1 MALVR
6 LIHTSDWHLGQTL
19 HGQDRD
25 HEHAQFLAW
34 LLDQLVVHRADALL
48 IAGDVFDTV
57 NPPLKAQERL
67 YDFIVRAHEK
77 LPQLDIVMI
86 AGNHDSG
93 GRIELPAPLMK
104 RLNAHAV
111 GRISWVAEGQLDH
124 QRLLVPLH
132 DAAGNTAAWCLT
144 LPFLRPAEVTGMT
157 LGDDY
162 MAGIRQVHER
172 LIAAAEAVRQP
183 GQALVAMS
191 HAHMA
196 GGAVSEESERNIVIG
211 NAEALPASLFPES
224 VAYVALGH
232 LHKPQ
237 QVAGTQFTREVAE
250 GAGSAAVDM
259 KLQPGILVGK
269 AGQRIW
275 PGHPCRRPE
284 QEMLTSPIAQRPLRQ
299 QTQPQHIG
307 AQPLQALHPRGQPVA
322 TRIEHLQAQIAVDP
336 ALAGEPPAGL
346 ALLGSQQLRLQVA
359 RLPCHASHQAG
370 MAASGATAGGHRHA
384 SQRQRVEQIAVGWY
398 GPTTSGAAEFRH
410 RRYPMPPRSD
420 CARPAWLD
428 RAPRPPAAGRHPA
441 HPRRSTGSGRWTG

>member
-1 MALVR
+1 MR

-25 HEHAQFLAW
+25 YEHAQFLAW
-34 LLDQLVVHRADALL
+34 LLDQLITQRADALL

-132 DAAGNTAAWCLT
+132 DAKGNTAAWCLT
-144 LPFLRPAEVTGMT
+144 LPFLRPAEVTGVE

-172 LIAAAEAVRQP
+172 LIAAAEAKRQP

-237 QVAGTQFTREVAE
+237 QVAGQTRIRYSGSPLPLSFAEVNYAHQVLLVELEGEQLVQVDSLPVPRAVEMIRIGRAPLAE
-250 GAGSAAVDM
+250 VIAALEALPPTGLFDENLPWLEVRVLLDEP
-259 KLQPGILVGK
+259 LPDLRQRIETAIAGK
-269 AGQRIW
+269 ACRLVRIASEYA
-275 PGHPCRRPE
+275 GRRGETESEVLLGLDQISPQELFARAWEE
-284 QEMLTSPIAQRPLRQ
+284 QYGNPADE
-299 QTQPQHIG
+299 
-307 AQPLQALHPRGQPVA
+307 QALDDFA
-322 TRIEHLQAQIAVDP
+322 T
-336 ALAGEPPAGL
+336 
-346 ALLGSQQLRLQVA
+346 LL
-359 RLPCHASHQAG
+359 
-370 MAASGATAGGHRHA
+370 
-384 SQRQRVEQIAVGWY
+384 QRVE
-398 GPTTSGAAEFRH
+398 F
-410 RRYPMPPRSD
+410 
-420 CARPAWLD
+420 
-428 RAPRPPAAGRHPA
+428 A
-441 HPRRSTGSGRWTG
+441 HEEIER